1 MMEYICLTIQ
11 IVFLLITIFVP
22 YGNPYLVNVEKVY
35 RKHLFY
41 SITVQLL
48 CIIAN
53 VVSIFIIKEIML
65 YITILHICLAGL
77 IGLIFEFIAKKQ
89 YYQELKN
96 VIKQKQLEKLS
107 PVEIRRYLLEKL
119 ELSYTINDIE
129 KCLLKI
135 NK

>member
-1 MMEYICLTIQ
+1 
-11 IVFLLITIFVP
+11 
-22 YGNPYLVNVEKVY
+22 
-35 RKHLFY
+35 
-41 SITVQLL
+41 
-48 CIIAN
+48 
-53 VVSIFIIKEIML
+53 ML
-65 YITILHICLAGL
+65 YISILHICLAGL
-77 IGLIFEFIAKKQ
+77 IGLIFELIAKKQ

>member
-1 MMEYICLTIQ
+1 MFSICFFNINQ
-11 IVFLLITIFVP
+11 IWISVW
-22 YGNPYLVNVEKVY
+22 N
-35 RKHLFY
+35 
-41 SITVQLL
+41 
-48 CIIAN
+48 
-53 VVSIFIIKEIML
+53 
-65 YITILHICLAGL
+65 
-77 IGLIFEFIAKKQ
+77 
-89 YYQELKN
+89 KN